1 MNKLTIRKSSG
12 QCVSPVRTA
21 KSLSSALLCSS
32 WYLRMP
38 TETLVD
44 ERDSRVGCEAVGT
57 LVSEQAVRQVVKRS

>member
-1 MNKLTIRKSSG
+1 MNKLTNRKSSG

-21 KSLSSALLCSS
+21 KSLSSALLCSP

-38 TETLVD
+38 TEALVD
-44 ERDSRVGCEAVGT
+44 ERDNRVGEAVGT